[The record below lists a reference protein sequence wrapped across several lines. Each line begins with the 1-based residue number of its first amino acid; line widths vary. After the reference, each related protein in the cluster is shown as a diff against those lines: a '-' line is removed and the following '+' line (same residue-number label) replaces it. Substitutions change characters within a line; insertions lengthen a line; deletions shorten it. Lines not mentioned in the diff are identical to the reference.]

1 MVRSGGKSEEW
12 VPLVTCFWG
21 KTHALLLSD
30 SAKGG
35 ESFPRRCP
43 RPWLR
48 WEGLPTLS
56 SLTAPDL
63 HAPFVRGARKGCP
76 LLPPAVVRP
85 VPSPSSWREEGG
97 RDAPCPCPLERCLRL
112 PLLQTF
118 TLLIR
123 RACSR
128 FSLRESRN
136 EGVFVAFVP
145 LTLLISDRKMGG
157 WRSKVGS
164 I

>member
-1 MVRSGGKSEEW
+1 MNGEKWRQERGMGA
-12 VPLVTCFWG
+12 PC
-21 KTHALLLSD
+21 HLLL
-30 SAKGG
+30 G
-35 ESFPRRCP
+35 EDPCPPPLRLSEGRRKLPRRCP

-145 LTLLISDRKMGG
+145 LALLISARKMGG
-157 WRSKVGS
+157 VAV
-164 I
+164 